1 MLGRMKNNVET
12 DLKID
17 IDESVSAADPVSET
31 LIGVVDNCKLLN
43 IRKEP
48 SKQAEVVCVV
58 EPETVLMIDVDEST
72 AGWHKVYTEAGVEG
86 FCMKEFV
93 KITE

>member
-1 MLGRMKNNVET
+1 MLGCMKNNVET
-12 DLKID
+12 DLEIEV
-17 IDESVSAADPVSET
+17 DESVSAAGPVSET

-58 EPETVLMIDVDEST
+58 EPETVLMIDVEKST
-72 AGWHKVYTEAGVEG
+72 NRWHKVYTEAGVEG

-93 KITE
+93 KVTE